1 MADGGASSAVA
12 TALPAVFNDAMRAC
26 LESAGR
32 HHESNNLF
40 TALSGGPDSMALAC
54 LAQDYA
60 TRHGLRHIA
69 LIVDHHIRDDSTAEA
84 HHVADSIRRFG
95 VMAEILSV
103 GDEAPSTGI
112 QAWARQRRY
121 QLLLTRARRES
132 GCLLLGHHAGD
143 QAETVMMRL
152 SRGSGLAGLAAM
164 RAVSH
169 REGVMLLR
177 PLLEMPAQS
186 LIEYCRAGDAGF
198 VSDPSNLDFRFERV
212 RVRNALAALDMTD
225 GTMSDGT
232 MSGRLRRLARAAGRI
247 DDALMCALTERG
259 FVPAAQPSGH
269 MVLPP
274 SVAALPPSVAARV
287 LAHVIAQVARPK
299 VPPATRALRHLALRL
314 SDDKA
319 ATLGGARFSFHEGAW
334 LVTAEIGRDPLR
346 LRVRGGERVIF
357 AGMWE
362 IASPVDAVIRRLGE
376 AGSGG
381 VKGWADRPGWCAL
394 PSLVRRS
401 LPVLETLDGAVLY
414 PHLPDNDMFDEVT
427 VAATARF
434 LPMSFIT
441 AAYRN

>member
-1 MADGGASSAVA
+1 
-12 TALPAVFNDAMRAC
+12 
-26 LESAGR
+26 
-32 HHESNNLF
+32 
-40 TALSGGPDSMALAC
+40 MALAC

-60 TRHGLRHIA
+60 TRHGLRHTA

-84 HHVADSIRRFG
+84 HHVANSIRRFG

-103 GDEAPSTGI
+103 GDEAPPTGI

-121 QLLLTRARRES
+121 QLLLTRVRLET

-152 SRGSGLAGLAAM
+152 LRGSGLAGLAAM

-169 REGVMLLR
+169 REGVMILR

-212 RVRNALAALDMTD
+212 RVRNALAALDISDGTMSGSTMSG

-232 MSGRLRRLARAAGRI
+232 MSDRLRRLARAAGRI
-247 DDALMCALTERG
+247 DDALMRALTERR

-274 SVAALPPSVAARV
+274 AVAALPPSVAARA

-314 SDDKA
+314 SADKA
-319 ATLGGARFSFHEGAW
+319 ATLGGARFSFHEGSW
-334 LVTAEIGRDPLR
+334 LVTAEVGRDPLR
-346 LRVRGGERVIF
+346 VRVRGGERVIF

-401 LPVLETLDGAVLY
+401 LPVLETLDGALLY
-414 PHLPDNDMFDEVT
+414 PHLHSTDMPVDAAGV
-427 VAATARF
+427 ATARF
-434 LPMSFIT
+434 LPMSFAR